1 MSTCIGYACRRS
13 LNVEVP
19 PPWTKRALHVS
30 RFNCIVAFA
39 AGSGSRAFQP
49 EGTIAHKHSYF
60 SAALLDCI
68 SSRGH
73 LDDMRT
79 LLQDHVRASVVD
91 ATRGAQVPWVTTSMD
106 PAPRY
111 LLQLGSNLALHS
123 TLAPGVTLGEVVGP
137 LVAAIEDQV
146 C

>member
-1 MSTCIGYACRRS
+1 MA
-13 LNVEVP
+13 
-19 PPWTKRALHVS
+19 
-30 RFNCIVAFA
+30 
-39 AGSGSRAFQP
+39 
-49 EGTIAHKHSYF
+49 
-60 SAALLDCI
+60 
-68 SSRGH
+68 RGH

-91 ATRGAQVPWVTTSMD
+91 ATSGAQVPWVTTSMD
-106 PAPRY
+106 PTPRY
-111 LLQLGSNLALHS
+111 LVQLGSNLALHS